1 MDSQSADYLGI
12 IPVQRIIS
20 DVLHCIDQ
28 NISVAGL
35 ALALTIP
42 DIMGEECY
50 PNMVYE
56 DGSRKTR
63 AQYIRWYNAYVAGEF
78 GKKDSWFDGE
88 MCYELRCSILHSGR
102 ADIEYHHY
110 DEDTPVKFAYE
121 FELVDDGEQFHE
133 ELPHPN
139 KPGVTLCRVHLN
151 ADKLSAAIC
160 NSAIR
165 CLSE

>member
-63 AQYIRWYNAYVAGEF
+63 AQYIRWYNAYVAG
-78 GKKDSWFDGE
+78 GLVKKIAGLME
-88 MCYELRCSILHSGR
+88 RCATS
-102 ADIEYHHY
+102 
-110 DEDTPVKFAYE
+110 
-121 FELVDDGEQFHE
+121 
-133 ELPHPN
+133 
-139 KPGVTLCRVHLN
+139 
-151 ADKLSAAIC
+151 
-160 NSAIR
+160 
-165 CLSE
+165 